1 MADCKLGLCD
11 LVEFLLFL
19 VDRKKS
25 MPEIADL
32 IAANRL
38 WAARM
43 EEEHPGFFAKLT
55 NQQSPEFLWIGCSD
69 SRVPAN
75 EIVGL
80 LPGELFVHRNV
91 ANLVKDSDFNC
102 QSVLQFAVDILK
114 VKHIIVCGHYGC
126 GGVRTALSNQ
136 NMGLSDNWLRTLKD
150 IYSRERAT
158 IDAIEDPRAR
168 LDAMCEL
175 NVRSQV
181 TNVVHTKIVQHAW
194 HRGQK
199 LAVHGW
205 VYDVSDGIVR
215 DLGVS
220 VRDMSNIEE
229 IYRFPFE

>member
-1 MADCKLGLCD
+1 
-11 LVEFLLFL
+11 
-19 VDRKKS
+19 
-25 MPEIADL
+25 MPVIADL
-32 IAANRL
+32 MAANRR

-43 EEEHPGFFAKLT
+43 EEEHPGFFAELAT
-55 NQQSPEFLWIGCSD
+55 QQSPEFLWIGCSD

-126 GGVRTALSNQ
+126 GGVRTAMSNQ
-136 NMGLSDNWLRTLKD
+136 NTGLSDNWLRTIKD
-150 IYSRERAT
+150 LYFRERAG
-158 IDAIEDPRAR
+158 IDAIGEPEAR
-168 LDAMCEL
+168 VNALCEL
-175 NVRSQV
+175 NVRTQV

-194 HRGQK
+194 HRGQE

-205 VYDVSDGIVR
+205 IYDIRDGIVR

-220 VRDMSNIEE
+220 VRDMSSIEE